1 MPYAIEMKGITKK
14 FPKVIANNN
23 VDLSVSWGSIHGLIG
38 ENGAGKTTLMKIL
51 YGMYLPDE
59 GEIYVNGNKAHISS
73 PKDAIQLGIGMVHQ
87 HFTLVP
93 SLTVTQNII
102 LGKPVCKKTGFL
114 DLAEARK
121 LVKSLGEEYGLPVD
135 PDAVIK
141 DLSVAMQQ
149 RIEILKVL
157 YLGADILILDEP
169 TAVLTP
175 QEITNLLNALEIL
188 KEKGKSIILITH
200 KLKELM
206 KVTDRITVLRN
217 GLVTGELDTK
227 DANEAKIASMMVGK
241 EMDFEVHKNPA
252 NPGDVLLQV
261 SHLNY
266 RNKFGVQMIND
277 VSFSVRAGE
286 IVGVAGVQ
294 GNGQT
299 ELISV
304 LSGMINNYTGS
315 ISINNTEIKPDMSPL
330 YRRKTGL
337 GHVPEDRQTT
347 GAALPASLVE
357 NFIMGDLSNPEY
369 AKSRTLDYKK
379 AAEITKKQYNKFDV
393 KYGTVLDS
401 ASSLSGGNLQK
412 SIVARELYRNP
423 KVLIAAQPS
432 RGVDIGATM
441 FIHEKLVE
449 LRDEKNAVLLISSEL
464 SEIMSLSDRI
474 IVMYNG
480 RIVGETTPEESNEQ
494 QIGLL
499 MAGITK
505 ETDTK

>member
-1 MPYAIEMKGITKK
+1 MPFAIEMKGITKK
-14 FPKVIANNN
+14 FPKVIANDN
-23 VDLSVSWGSIHGLIG
+23 VNLSVSWGSIHGLIG

-51 YGMYLPDE
+51 YGMYIPDE
-59 GEIYVNGNKAHISS
+59 GEIYVNGNKANISS
-73 PKDAIQLGIGMVHQ
+73 PKDAIALGIGMVHQ

-102 LGKPVCKKTGFL
+102 LGKPVCKKSGLL
-114 DLAEARK
+114 DLYEARK

-141 DLSVAMQQ
+141 DLPVAMQQ

-157 YLGADILILDEP
+157 YLGADILIFDEP

-175 QEITNLLNALEIL
+175 QEISNLLNALEIL

-206 KVTDRITVLRN
+206 KVTDRISVLRN
-217 GLVTGELDTK
+217 GVVTGELDTR
-227 DANEAKIASMMVGK
+227 DANEAIIASMMVGK
-241 EMDFEVHKNPA
+241 EMDFEVQKDPA
-252 NPGDVLLQV
+252 NPGDILLEV

-266 RNKFGVQMIND
+266 SNKFGVQMIND
-277 VSFSVRAGE
+277 ISFSVRAGE

-304 LSGMINNYTGS
+304 LSGLSNNYTGF
-315 ISINNTEIKPDMSPL
+315 ISINKTEVKPNMSPL
-330 YRRKTGL
+330 RRREMGL
-337 GHVPEDRQTT
+337 GHVPEDRQEI
-347 GAALPASLVE
+347 GSALSASLVE
-357 NFIMGDLSNPEY
+357 NFIIGDLTNPEY
-369 AKSRTLDYKK
+369 AKRRTLDYRK
-379 AAEITKKQYNKFDV
+379 AAEVAKKQYDKFDV
-393 KYGTVLDS
+393 KYGTVDDA

-423 KVLIAAQPS
+423 TVLIAAQPS

-449 LRDEKNAVLLISSEL
+449 LRDKGNAVLLISSEL

-480 RIVGETTPEESNEQ
+480 KIVGETTPRESNEQ

-505 ETDTK
+505 EINTK